1 MRQIKFRAWDGKI
14 KKFKEGL
21 PLLDLV
27 FGKGYGSNYININV
41 QLPPGPHRF
50 WMHPIFSQ
58 YTGLEDK
65 NGTEIYEGDIVTI
78 QTNQTK
84 TVFREVYFSN
94 GAYRLSD
101 SHIILTELEVSDFNL
116 TVVGNIYEN
125 PELLKGDVTARIAA
139 SINARVNQ
147 GREANERW

>member
-1 MRQIKFRAWDGKI
+1 MREIKFRAWDKSNERIMYRGVFNRNWYTGPKAGRCI
-14 KKFKEGL
+14 KGMRPDDAYKVEL
-21 PLLDLV
+21 
-27 FGKGYGSNYININV
+27 
-41 QLPPGPHRF
+41 
-50 WMHPIFSQ
+50 MQ
-58 YTGLEDK
+58 YTGLKDK

-101 SHIILTELEVSDFNL
+101 SRIILTELEVSDFNL